1 MPLDTVLCLDTSGS
15 MAGRG
20 MRELK
25 KAVKEFLLGVQETAS
40 KHNLRENVGVVE
52 FGAKTRIVQP
62 LTNNYAVVLRAVDN
76 LNAGGTTP
84 MFEGLMEALKEVLQ
98 NGGVLVLS
106 GQKKMTPRVILMTD
120 GHPDLHPRPG
130 STLLQDK
137 ENVLKAALSFGPAG
151 WQAVGL
157 PHPIPIACVGC
168 GGDVD
173 GALLQA
179 VAKLT
184 NGMYVQGDIG
194 QLSEFFR
201 RQVLLIRFAAQFSH
215 GMKRCRIAFAI
226 SDMRQ
231 LRDLMVLRQYL
242 AQMGESVDE
251 EELVGLKTLLLAM
264 LLCAADDDSDDEE
277 QDNMPPL
284 GSRVQRGRDWKWGNQ
299 DRQGTGTVVQHK
311 SDGNLV
317 VEWDHDS
324 ASNYKYRF
332 GAEGARDVRV
342 VDEPR
347 VVGAGGRIMP
357 GCRVVR
363 DSVMWFYASGRDW
376 ASRYGD
382 QDGGRGS
389 VGFVYK
395 VKEGEDYNV
404 HVRWPNKHKNVYKY
418 QPNIKEIQIKEEHAV
433 LGTTAALAALSLA
446 GSGGMSSGPSSSS
459 RPSSSRPSTATGTRQ
474 GSSDNCSVM

>member
-25 KAVKEFLLGVQETAS
+25 KAVREFILGVQETAS

-62 LTNNYAVVLRAVDN
+62 LTNNYAAVLRAV
-76 LNAGGTTP
+76 
-84 MFEGLMEALKEVLQ
+84 
-98 NGGVLVLS
+98 GGVLVLS

-120 GHPDLHPRPG
+120 GHPD
-130 STLLQDK
+130 DK
-137 ENVLKAALSFGPAG
+137 QNVLKAALSFGPAG

-173 GALLQA
+173 GDLLQA

-215 GMKRCRIAFAI
+215 
-226 SDMRQ
+226 DMRQ
-231 LRDLMVLRQYL
+231 LRDLMVLRQFL

-264 LLCAADDDSDDEE
+264 LLCAAEDDDSDDEE

-299 DRQGTGTVVQHK
+299 DRQGTGTVVKHK
-311 SDGNLV
+311 SDG
-317 VEWDHDS
+317 
-324 ASNYKYRF
+324 
-332 GAEGARDVRV
+332 
-342 VDEPR
+342 
-347 VVGAGGRIMP
+347 
-357 GCRVVR
+357 
-363 DSVMWFYASGRDW
+363 RDW
-376 ASRYGD
+376 APRYGD

-389 VGFVYK
+389 VGSVYK
-395 VKEGEDYNV
+395 VKQGEDYNV

-418 QPNIKEIQIKEEHAV
+418 QPPNIKEIQMEEHVV
-433 LGTTAALAALSLA
+433 LGTAAALAALSLA
-446 GSGGMSSGPSSSS
+446 GSGGPSGSS
-459 RPSSSRPSTATGTRQ
+459 RPSSGRPGTGTRR
-474 GSSDNCSVM
+474 GSSDGCSVM

>member
-25 KAVKEFLLGVQETAS
+25 KAVKEFLLGIQETAS

-62 LTNNYAVVLRAVDN
+62 LTNNYAAVLSAVDN

-120 GHPDLHPRPG
+120 GHPD
-130 STLLQDK
+130 DK

-215 GMKRCRIAFAI
+215 
-226 SDMRQ
+226 DMRQ
-231 LRDLMVLRQYL
+231 LRDLMVLRQFL

-347 VVGAGGRIMP
+347 VVGPGGRIMP

-363 DSVMWFYASGRDW
+363 GRDW

-389 VGFVYK
+389 VGSVYK

-446 GSGGMSSGPSSSS
+446 GSGGPSGGTAVSS
-459 RPSSSRPSTATGTRQ
+459 RPSSSRPSTGTGTRQ
-474 GSSDNCSVM
+474 GSSDSCSVM